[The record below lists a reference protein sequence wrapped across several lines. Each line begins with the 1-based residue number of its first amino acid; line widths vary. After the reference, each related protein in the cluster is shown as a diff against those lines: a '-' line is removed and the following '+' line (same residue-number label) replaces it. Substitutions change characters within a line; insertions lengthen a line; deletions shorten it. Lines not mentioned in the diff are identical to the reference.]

1 MSKSLDDVETI
12 KHPTD
17 YVECVSEFFQNSSSQ
32 QELYPPSVVCE
43 SERVSVRSRSLVGR
57 PTREVG
63 FVSPRPESSLL
74 RAMVISQ
81 RELDSFPSKQ

>member
-1 MSKSLDDVETI
+1 MSQSLDDVETI

-43 SERVSVRSRSLVGR
+43 SVGRWSVDLLVRSGSSRLVPPPCDGNK
-57 PTREVG
+57 P
-63 FVSPRPESSLL
+63 
-74 RAMVISQ
+74 A
-81 RELDSFPSKQ
+81 